1 VISKETLDT
10 LAAAGGLRPHQ
21 QEKHY
26 VQNLALS
33 YLALQPLVFKGG
45 TYLWLFHGLNRF
57 SEDLDFTAT
66 GAVPDD
72 IDRIVS
78 AGLAANGVEN
88 TVKRVESSGRST
100 AFRISAKG
108 PLNTKP
114 IDLCHV
120 YVEISLREQVVME
133 PLPLKLDNIA
143 YGIPLRVVR
152 GMALEEVAAEKVHA
166 ILTRDKARDVFDL
179 AFLAGKGVRF
189 DPNLVAR
196 KMEYYKTPFSAE
208 SFAKAAKARKGAWK
222 SEVGPLMLGIPLP
235 DFDECLDAVLGWA
248 RA

>member
-1 VISKETLDT
+1 MISKETLET

-26 VQNLALS
+26 VQHLALS

-45 TYLWLFHGLNRF
+45 TYLWFFQGLNRF

-66 GAVPDD
+66 GPVPDD
-72 IDRIVS
+72 IDAIISV
-78 AGLAANGVEN
+78 GLAANGVEN
-88 TVKRVESSGRST
+88 TVKRVESSGRSV

-108 PLNTKP
+108 PLNTRP

-133 PLPLKLDNIA
+133 PVPLKLDNIA

-152 GMALEEVAAEKVHA
+152 GMALEEVAAEKVRA
-166 ILTRDKARDVFDL
+166 ILTRDKARDIFDL
-179 AFLAGKGVRF
+179 AFLAGNGVKF
-189 DPNLVAR
+189 DSGLVAK

-208 SFAKAAKARKGAWK
+208 ALAKAAKARRSAWK

-235 DFDECLDAVLGWA
+235 DFDECLAAVLRWA